1 MVNRCVLFGCSATAD
16 ASSALSTH
24 SFPKKP
30 AIRRQWVKFVQTTRA
45 DFVDPKPTNTSAVV
59 CSKHFTDDCFEVPL
73 SFAQNESGF
82 QKKCRRLKKDAVPT
96 IPSKNL
102 PMKRVSS
109 EMEFNSNSISDD
121 IGSSDPFSNFEN
133 GSDEPRPSTS
143 SGAVGGRSAYKK
155 RERKRLLLQVL
166 DDSKPAATDEQQD
179 SPNEPNPDLDVSS
192 SLPEAEVESPL
203 MVTPISLPRLEAFT
217 PVIPR
222 SEPRSRGRPKKQT
235 TVRSKATECN
245 IAGLPPLTLLPPK
258 DAQVPDVPDESV
270 NIQGNL
276 PSPAKLIPYTM
287 PADVSWGV
295 EKSESGESFFDDPND
310 VDWEP
315 EEEKIQDLTIDD
327 DGGDEEAKGKK
338 YVVYEKELLDL
349 FSICRICCVR
359 GATAKIST
367 RNGTSITIEQDCLSC
382 DGTNHWTSQP

>member
-1 MVNRCVLFGCSATAD
+1 
-16 ASSALSTH
+16 
-24 SFPKKP
+24 
-30 AIRRQWVKFVQTTRA
+30 
-45 DFVDPKPTNTSAVV
+45 
-59 CSKHFTDDCFEVPL
+59 
-73 SFAQNESGF
+73 
-82 QKKCRRLKKDAVPT
+82 
-96 IPSKNL
+96 
-102 PMKRVSS
+102 MKRVSS

-287 PADVSWGV
+287 PWG
-295 EKSESGESFFDDPND
+295 
-310 VDWEP
+310 
-315 EEEKIQDLTIDD
+315 
-327 DGGDEEAKGKK
+327 
-338 YVVYEKELLDL
+338 ELL
-349 FSICRICCVR
+349 
-359 GATAKIST
+359 
-367 RNGTSITIEQDCLSC
+367 
-382 DGTNHWTSQP
+382 